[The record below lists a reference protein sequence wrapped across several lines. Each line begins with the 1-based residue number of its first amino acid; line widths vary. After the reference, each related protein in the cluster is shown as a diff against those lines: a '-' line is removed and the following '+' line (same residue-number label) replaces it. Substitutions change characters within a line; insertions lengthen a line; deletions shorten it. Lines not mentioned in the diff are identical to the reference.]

1 MLIIYEFFQDN
12 LWFLI
17 FDNRLF
23 DRFSRIKKTPIIV
36 ILVYSHNTL
45 PHRSRDHLSDEPV
58 RFQIR
63 KIVFPQK
70 RVKVSKL

>member
-1 MLIIYEFFQDN
+1 MFQDN

-17 FDNRLF
+17 SDNRQC
-23 DRFSRIKKTPIIV
+23 DRISRIMKTPILA
-36 ILVYSHNTL
+36 ILVYLHNTKRT
-45 PHRSRDHLSDEPV
+45 RSRGPLSDEPV

-63 KIVFPQK
+63 KTVFPQK